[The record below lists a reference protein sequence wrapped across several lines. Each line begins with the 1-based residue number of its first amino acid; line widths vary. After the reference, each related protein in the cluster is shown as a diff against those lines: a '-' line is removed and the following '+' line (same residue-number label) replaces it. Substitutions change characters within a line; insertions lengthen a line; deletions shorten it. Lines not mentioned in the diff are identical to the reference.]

1 MQANKK
7 WLCHFRIVLTG
18 EMAEWSIVAVSK
30 TVVPSGTGGSNP
42 PLSAIKGVNQTIVR
56 FMPFFTSKNQLRGVV
71 FPFHAFFLRKSQ
83 NILELYITSDFKAML
98 HIILLSSHHHTIDN
112 EYYLSFVIYMSIIWM
127 SRYLQE

>member
-56 FMPFFTSKNQLRGVV
+56 FMPFFTSKNQGGISDQYDQ
-71 FPFHAFFLRKSQ
+71 HKTDQRKK
-83 NILELYITSDFKAML
+83 L
-98 HIILLSSHHHTIDN
+98 
-112 EYYLSFVIYMSIIWM
+112 
-127 SRYLQE
+127 RYLLVGYEF